1 MNSYKFS
8 LKQYKA
14 ISKAE
19 IELNGITVLAGENG
33 AGKSTITRWL
43 YYLVEVIV
51 KYEQFLYEDLRRDIS
66 SIMREYRMALRDTR
80 MRSDSDTVMIPSIAK
95 WNSMAHSIDC
105 SNEENV
111 ARVVREAKD
120 LVVRFADY
128 IQNNIGENGRIT
140 NRLARM
146 MMYLNI
152 DDNTTFDREK
162 FIDDDFKRISLLYAD
177 YQIKLQKRSKQEM
190 FEFIRQHYDSSIKN
204 PSSIQLTEDRV
215 AILEKLSVGHILG
228 LQRAI
233 YIDTPMALGNDT
245 IDNQLWD
252 NLLDLLKRQD
262 NINLHVSLRKML
274 LRVQRIIHGTVQ
286 MAEEDFDS
294 NLHYVRED
302 NLDIPIVEAAT
313 GVKSF
318 AYIIRLLENGY
329 LDKNTLLIIDEPEA
343 HLHPQWIVEYARILV
358 LLKKEIGVR
367 ILIAS
372 HNPDMVAA
380 IQSIGKK
387 EGIGDAITFYQ
398 AFSSPE
404 HPFEYEYKNL
414 GIEISEIFKS
424 FNIAISRI
432 QDYGRTD
439 NQ

>member
-14 ISKAE
+14 VSKAE

-43 YYLVEVIV
+43 YYLVEVIA
-51 KYEQFLYEDLRRDIS
+51 KYEKFLYDDLRRDIF
-66 SIMREYRMALRDTR
+66 SILREYRMALRDTR
-80 MRSDSDTVMIPSIAK
+80 MQNDNGLSFSIAK
-95 WNSMAHSIDC
+95 WNSMARSVDC
-105 SNEENV
+105 SSEENV
-111 ARVVREAKD
+111 ERVVYEAKD

-128 IQNNIGENGRIT
+128 IQDNIGENGRIN
-140 NRLARM
+140 NRLARIL
-146 MMYLNI
+146 MYLNFEE
-152 DDNTTFDREK
+152 NETFSRQK
-162 FIDDDFKRISLLYAD
+162 FIENNFEKMSSFYEE
-177 YQIKLQKRSKQEM
+177 YQAKLKKRSKKEM
-190 FEFIRQHYDSSIKN
+190 FEFIRQHYDNSLRI
-204 PSSIQLTEDRV
+204 PSSIQLSEDKV
-215 AILEKLSVGHILG
+215 AVLEKISVGHLLG

-233 YIDTPMALGNDT
+233 YIDTPMALGNDAM
-245 IDNQLWD
+245 DNQLWE
-252 NLLDLLKRQD
+252 NLSELLEKQD
-262 NINLHVSLRKML
+262 NVNLSLSVRKML
-274 LRVQRIIHGTVQ
+274 LRVQHIIHGTIQ
-286 MAEEDFDS
+286 IKEDDFENSLRYIRD
-294 NLHYVRED
+294 D
-302 NLDIPIVEAAT
+302 QLDIPLLEAAT
-313 GVKSF
+313 GIKSF

-329 LDKNTLLIIDEPEA
+329 LDKNSLFIVDEPEA

-358 LLKKEIGVR
+358 LMAKELGVR

-387 EGIGDAITFYQ
+387 EGLDEAITFYQ
-398 AFSSPE
+398 AQSSKD

-414 GIEISEIFKS
+414 GLEITEIFKS

-432 QDYGRTD
+432 QDYGKSD

>member
-1 MNSYKFS
+1 MNSYKFT
-8 LKQYKA
+8 LKRHKA
-14 ISKAE
+14 IADAN

-43 YYLVEVIV
+43 YYLVEVIA
-51 KYEQFLYEDLRRDIS
+51 KYEKFLYDDLRRDIS
-66 SIMREYRMALRDTR
+66 SMLREYRMALRDTR
-80 MRSDSDTVMIPSIAK
+80 MQNDNGLSLSIAK
-95 WNSMAHSIDC
+95 WNNMSRSIDC

-111 ARVVREAKD
+111 ALVFAEAKD

-128 IQNNIGENGRIT
+128 IQNNIRENGRIN
-140 NRLARM
+140 NRLARI
-146 MMYLNI
+146 MMYLDFEENE
-152 DDNTTFDREK
+152 TFNREK
-162 FIDDDFKRISLLYAD
+162 FIDSNFEKMNSLYED
-177 YQIKLQKRSKQEM
+177 YLVKLKVRSKKEM
-190 FEFIRQHYDSSIKN
+190 FEFIRQHYDNSIKI
-204 PSSIQLTEDRV
+204 PTSSTIQLTEDKV
-215 AILEKLSVGHILG
+215 AVLEKVSVGHLLG

-233 YIDTPMALGNDT
+233 YIDTPMSLGNEAM
-245 IDNQLWD
+245 DNPLWD
-252 NLLDLLKRQD
+252 GLAELLEKQD
-262 NINLHVSLRKML
+262 NVSLSLPIRKML
-274 LRVQRIIHGTVQ
+274 IRIQHIIHGSVQ
-286 MAEEDFDS
+286 IKEDDFES
-294 NLHYVRED
+294 NLRYIRD
-302 NLDIPIVEAAT
+302 DQLDIPLVEAAT
-313 GVKSF
+313 GIKSF

-329 LDKNTLLIIDEPEA
+329 LDKNTLFIVDEPEA

-358 LLKKEIGVR
+358 LLTKELGVR

-387 EGIGDAITFYQ
+387 EGLDDAITFYQ
-398 AFSSPE
+398 AQSSKE

-414 GIEISEIFKS
+414 GLEITEIFKS